1 MGSDSARTLTLD
13 AYSPWVRTLMVSAAL
28 AVMLVL
34 AGCETDSSDLSA
46 RALKPLSQA
55 MLAKLERKHMSKE
68 SPILVRLF
76 KEEAELE
83 IWKQDD
89 GRRFAL
95 LATYHD
101 LSLVRRAWTEVE
113 AR

>member
-1 MGSDSARTLTLD
+1 
-13 AYSPWVRTLMVSAAL
+13 MVSAAL